1 MRILVLNHEYPPVG
15 GGGGRVARDL
25 NVGFSQQGHEVKLIT
40 PQFDDLPESEC
51 YSHYEIIRVP
61 SLRKSAYQATL
72 KDMSAFIIS
81 AYFAGN
87 RLMRT
92 WKPDI
97 IQGHF
102 AVPAGAAA
110 RMLSRKH
117 HIPYFLTAHLGDIP
131 GGVPEKTGKWF
142 RFLYPFTKNIWR
154 DAKRIITVSHFT
166 QELAQQS
173 YPEIEPQVIF
183 NGVDTK
189 AIKPVHPG
197 IHHPIQIVF
206 AGRFMEQKNP
216 LMIVNALQELRELPW
231 NCVMMGDGPLKPI
244 VEKAIQKFGLQER
257 FTLTGW
263 IDPEQVLEVYQH
275 SDILFM
281 PSRSEGLPI
290 AGVQAI
296 SAGLATV
303 LSNIGGCTD
312 LVLDGKSGFLVDPDD
327 QTGFATALKKLLTD
341 EKLLLHFKQKSRT
354 YSEKFDIHG
363 IIAQYQ
369 NVMEEILNDQSHSII

>member
-15 GGGGRVARDL
+15 GGGGRVAHDL

-40 PQFDDLPESEC
+40 PRFGDLPEREC

-61 SLRKSAYQATL
+61 SLRKYAYRATL

-81 AYFAGN
+81 ATFAGN
-87 RLMRT
+87 HLIRT

-117 HIPYFLTAHLGDIP
+117 KIPYFLTAHLGDIP

-142 RFLYPFTKNIWR
+142 QFLYPFTKKIWS
-154 DAKRIITVSHFT
+154 DAERIITVSHYT
-166 QELAQQS
+166 KDLAQQS
-173 YPEIEPQVIF
+173 YPDIQAQVIF
-183 NGVDTK
+183 NGVDTS
-189 AIKPVHPG
+189 AIKPAHIAVHDPV
-197 IHHPIQIVF
+197 QIVF

-216 LMIVNALQELRELPW
+216 LMIVEVLQELRELPW
-231 NCVMMGDGPLKPI
+231 KCVMMGDGPLKPL
-244 VEKAIQKFGLQER
+244 VEDAIRKYGLQAR
-257 FTLTGW
+257 FTLPGW
-263 IDPEQVLEVYQH
+263 IDPEQVLDTYQH

-296 SAGLATV
+296 ATGLATI
-303 LSNIGGCTD
+303 LSNVGGCPD
-312 LVLDGKSGFLVDPDD
+312 LVLDGESGFLISPDD
-327 QTGFATALKKLLTD
+327 QAGFISALKKLLTD
-341 EKLLLHFKQKSRT
+341 KDLLFQFKQKSRIF
-354 YSEKFDIHG
+354 SEKFDIRG

-369 NVMEEILNDQSHSII
+369 DVMEEIVSR

>member
-40 PQFDDLPESEC
+40 PQFDDLPDNEY

-61 SLRKSAYQATL
+61 SMRKYAYRATL

-81 AYFAGN
+81 AYYAGN
-87 RLMRT
+87 RLIQT

-97 IQGHF
+97 IHGHF
-102 AVPAGAAA
+102 AVPAGATA

-117 HIPYFLTAHLGDIP
+117 KIPYFLTAHLGDIP
-131 GGVPEKTGKWF
+131 GGVPEKTERWF
-142 RFLYPFTKNIWR
+142 QFLYPFTKKIWS
-154 DAKRIITVSHFT
+154 DAERIITVSHYT
-166 QELAQQS
+166 KDLAQQS
-173 YPEIEPQVIF
+173 YPDIQPRVIF
-183 NGVDTK
+183 NGVDIN
-189 AIKPVHPG
+189 AIKPAHIAVHD
-197 IHHPIQIVF
+197 PIQIVF

-216 LMIVNALQELRELPW
+216 LMIVEVLQELRELPW
-231 NCVMMGDGPLKPI
+231 KCVMMGDGPLKPI
-244 VEKAIQKFGLQER
+244 VENAIQKYGLQER
-257 FTLTGW
+257 FTLSGW
-263 IDPEQVLEVYQH
+263 INPEQVLETYQN

-296 SAGLATV
+296 ATGLAAV
-303 LSNIGGCTD
+303 LSNVGGCPD
-312 LVLDGKSGFLVDPDD
+312 LVLDSESGFLINPDN
-327 QTGFATALKKLLTD
+327 QAEFTSALQKLLTD
-341 EKLLLHFKQKSRT
+341 KDLLYRFKQRSRT
-354 YSEKFDIHG
+354 FSEKFDIRG

-369 NVMEEILNDQSHSII
+369 DVMEEILNG